1 MGQSKIKKGF
11 KHLSIR
17 DRTAEFLFFLFLRR

>member
-11 KHLSIR
+11 KYFSIR
-17 DRTAEFLFFLFLRR
+17 GRTAEFLFFLFLRR